1 MNINHV
7 DNYAT
12 ASWHWL
18 VLNAERKKEK
28 EVEECVMT
36 TYRRKCRGLQIST
49 FQCWILKEKRGNEGM
64 TLMSEG
70 KCACETVVAVYLGK
84 LVILVSLFPAGNC

>member
-28 EVEECVMT
+28 EEEKCVMT
-36 TYRRKCRGLQIST
+36 TYRRKCRGFANLDISVLD
-49 FQCWILKEKRGNEGM
+49 I
-64 TLMSEG
+64 EG
-70 KCACETVVAVYLGK
+70 KTRK
-84 LVILVSLFPAGNC
+84 

>member
-28 EVEECVMT
+28 EVEVCVMT
-36 TYRRKCRGLQIST
+36 TYRRKCRGFVNRHFSV
-49 FQCWILKEKRGNEGM
+49 G
-64 TLMSEG
+64 
-70 KCACETVVAVYLGK
+70 Y
-84 LVILVSLFPAGNC
+84 

>member
-18 VLNAERKKEK
+18 VLNAEREKEK
-28 EVEECVMT
+28 EVEKCVMT
-36 TYRRKCRGLQIST
+36 TYRRRKCRGFANLDISVLD
-49 FQCWILKEKRGNEGM
+49 I
-64 TLMSEG
+64 EG
-70 KCACETVVAVYLGK
+70 KMRK
-84 LVILVSLFPAGNC
+84 

>member
-18 VLNAERKKEK
+18 VLNAERKK
-28 EVEECVMT
+28 
-36 TYRRKCRGLQIST
+36 
-49 FQCWILKEKRGNEGM
+49 KRWK
-64 TLMSEG
+64 S
-70 KCACETVVAVYLGK
+70 V
-84 LVILVSLFPAGNC
+84 

>member
-28 EVEECVMT
+28 EVE
-36 TYRRKCRGLQIST
+36 KCDDYLQKKMQRLANLDISVLD
-49 FQCWILKEKRGNEGM
+49 I
-64 TLMSEG
+64 EG
-70 KCACETVVAVYLGK
+70 KTRK
-84 LVILVSLFPAGNC
+84 